1 MAGLN
6 KILLIGNAG
15 SDPEMRYTP
24 NGDAVADFRMA
35 VNRSYNTR
43 EGERR
48 EETEWFTVTAWG
60 RLAEQVNQ
68 YIVKGRRAY
77 VEGRL
82 RSRAYLGSDGQAR
95 VANEVVAERVLFL
108 DRAGS
113 QAGALP
119 GGEAGTAAM
128 PAAAAGAHETPGDVE
143 DLPW

>member
-43 EGERR
+43 DGERR

-68 YIVKGRRAY
+68 YVVKGRRAY

-82 RSRAYLGSDGQAR
+82 RSRAFLGNDGQPR

-108 DRAGS
+108 DRAGGPPAS
-113 QAGALP
+113 GT
-119 GGEAGTAAM
+119 EAAPQNTQGSTQ
-128 PAAAAGAHETPGDVE
+128 ETQSEVE

>member
-6 KILLIGNAG
+6 KILLIGNVG

-43 EGERR
+43 DGERR

-68 YIVKGRRAY
+68 YVVKGRRAY

-82 RSRAYLGSDGQAR
+82 RSRAFMGNDGQPR

-113 QAGALP
+113 
-119 GGEAGTAAM
+119 
-128 PAAAAGAHETPGDVE
+128 AAASGSEVSPQSATQGAPQESQSEVE

>member
-82 RSRAYLGSDGQAR
+82 RSRAYTGSDGQAR

-108 DRAGS
+108 DRPGG
-113 QAGALP
+113 QAGGPA
-119 GGEAGTAAM
+119 GGEAGTATM
-128 PAAAAGAHETPGDVE
+128 PAAAAGSHETPGDVE

>member
-1 MAGLN
+1 VAGLN

-35 VNRSYNTR
+35 VNRNYNTR

-68 YIVKGRRAY
+68 YVVKGRRAY

-108 DRAGS
+108 DRPGG
-113 QAGALP
+113 QP
-119 GGEAGTAAM
+119 GGEGGASST
-128 PAAAAGAHETPGDVE
+128 PAAAAGSQESPSDVE

>member
-68 YIVKGRRAY
+68 YVVKGRRAY

-82 RSRAYLGSDGQAR
+82 KSRAYLGSDGQAR

-108 DRAGS
+108 DRPGG
-113 QAGALP
+113 QP
-119 GGEAGTAAM
+119 GGEVSGPT
-128 PAAAAGAHETPGDVE
+128 PAAAAGTHESQGDVE